1 MPARRRRSVG
11 NAAALAAGA
20 LLTGLAGIA
29 GCGSDAVPSPE
40 SPDTVSRT
48 LDVVIAD
55 GKVSPNAERVEV
67 KVGTTVILSVRSDV
81 ADELHVH
88 GYDEELAVEPG
99 TPATLEFAADEPG
112 RFEVETHESDRL
124 VYQLV
129 VTP

>member
-1 MPARRRRSVG
+1 MS
-11 NAAALAAGA
+11 
-20 LLTGLAGIA
+20 
-29 GCGSDAVPSPE
+29 GSDAVPSPE
-40 SPDTVSRT
+40 SPDTVSKA

-99 TPATLEFAADEPG
+99 NAGDAGVRG
-112 RFEVETHESDRL
+112 RRAGTVRRSRPTSL
-124 VYQLV
+124 TGSCYQLV